1 MAMHLCLDIS
11 REGGR
16 GMDAVLQKA
25 MGTET
30 HLKQSQNGR
39 VQLGFVARV
48 GDCRASTARIVRI
61 GWTRGSL

>member
-1 MAMHLCLDIS
+1 
-11 REGGR
+11 
-16 GMDAVLQKA
+16 MDAVLQKA